1 MQIIVPVEAALAT
14 TVTTPV
20 YIYSLWATSTVYAA
34 GNIVRYVTNGVSRDY
49 RCNYAHTS
57 STYSYPTSWVWYWT
71 DLGLSA
77 TTGGVTYT
85 TTFRLS
91 NSTPWTTGA
100 AVAANAINYDPAD
113 NHDYQAVIAVAAG
126 DNTIRPSE
134 AVRSA
139 TETIA
144 ARWIDMGSAN
154 AWAALDQQSNTYMM
168 GYKESDGSILANPT
182 MTVDVDTN
190 AVADAVCFDGLYNCD
205 LLTITPTLG
214 GVAGTPITVTN
225 PARSLIVPLA
235 STKAAGTTL
244 SLAFTISRDV
254 ATLPVK
260 LGLMC
265 FGLRVPL
272 AYTEWEVETSML
284 SFSRKERD
292 DVYGTVTF
300 VKRGS
305 AKLVKAR
312 CYVDPAVVSGDVVM
326 QTLEAID
333 GMPVFWDFNNGVS
346 DYSRLRLFGFFTD
359 LATAIKADSY
369 ESLSLTVEGLVQ

>member
-1 MQIIVPVEAALAT
+1 MQIIVPVEASLAST
-14 TVTTPV
+14 ATTPV
-20 YIYSLWATSTVYAA
+20 YVYSLWATSTVYAA
-34 GNIVRYVTNGVSRDY
+34 GTIIRYVTSSVSRDY

-85 TTFRLS
+85 TSFRLS
-91 NSTPWTTGA
+91 NSTTWTTGA
-100 AVAANAINYDPAD
+100 AVAANAVNYDPAD

-134 AVRSA
+134 AVLSA

-154 AWAALDQQSNTYMM
+154 AWAALDQQTNTYMM

-214 GVAGTPITVTN
+214 GVAGTTITVTN

-265 FGLRVPL
+265 VGLRVPL
-272 AYTEWEVETSML
+272 AETEWQVETSIL
-284 SFSRKERD
+284 SFSRKERNET
-292 DVYGTVTF
+292 YGTVTF

-305 AKLVKAR
+305 AKLVKAV
-312 CYVDPAVVSGDVVM
+312 CHLDPAVISGDVVM
-326 QTLEAID
+326 QTLAAVD
-333 GMPVFWDFNNGVS
+333 GLPIFWDFNNTGS
-346 DYSRLRLFGFFTD
+346 DYARLRLFGFFSD
-359 LATAIKADSY
+359 LATVIRAASY
-369 ESLSLTVEGLVQ
+369 ESLRLNVEGLVE